1 MADEDAGTA
10 GTAAN
15 AGGGTDENAGASTE
29 NTENKGGGE
38 QGADTALTKG
48 GADEKAATSTWH
60 EGWRQDIAKAHVG
73 ADSGDAYDKELTR
86 LERMSNPADA
96 YKSMRELE
104 TRVSS
109 GELKAK
115 SEFPAEGSDVD
126 QAKWRQDNGVPTEA
140 AGYLESMEGL
150 VIGEGDK
157 ALVDSF
163 LASSHEKNMPVEAVK
178 AAVDWYYQT
187 QEQNA
192 ADQASVDVEFHN
204 ESVETLREEMG
215 PEYQRNMQDL
225 KSWLAGAPDGL
236 SDNLFGARL
245 ADGSLLGDNPGTL
258 SWLVSQMREINPLST
273 VIPGTGGGE
282 AMASVEQEIKDIQ
295 TMIATEPGKYWAD
308 QAKQDRFAKLI
319 SARDRQKTKAA

>member
-1 MADEDAGTA
+1 MADDTPNDPAPAPATA
-10 GTAAN
+10 DPAPAPK
-15 AGGGTDENAGASTE
+15 AID
-29 NTENKGGGE
+29 
-38 QGADTALTKG
+38 GADP
-48 GADEKAATSTWH
+48 DPDPPSSTWH

-73 ADSGDAYDKELTR
+73 ADSGDAYDKELKR

-109 GELKAK
+109 GDLRAT
-115 SEFPAEGSDVD
+115 SEFPAEGTDED
-126 QAKWRQDNGVPTEA
+126 KAKWRTDNGVPSEA
-140 AGYLESMEGL
+140 SGYMDSLEGI
-150 VIGEGDK
+150 VIGEADK

-163 LASSHEKNMPVEAVK
+163 LASSHDKNMPPEAVK

-204 ESVETLREEMG
+204 ESVESLREEMG

-245 ADGSLLGDNPGTL
+245 ADGTLLGDNPGTL

-282 AMASVEQEIKDIQ
+282 AMASVEQEIKEIQ
-295 TMIATEPGKYWAD
+295 TMIATEPSKYWAD
-308 QAKQDRFAKLI
+308 KAKQDRFAKLV